1 MNEVMNTTML
11 SRIISTTDAP
21 VEDYNPCSE
30 PDILPTTSQFYNALG
45 KFLLYTIFLINV

>member
-1 MNEVMNTTML
+1 MNEVMNSTML
-11 SRIISTTDAP
+11 SRMISTTDAT

-45 KFLLYTIFLINV
+45 NFFFHVKH

>member
-1 MNEVMNTTML
+1 MIEVMNTTML

-45 KFLLYTIFLINV
+45 KFLFYTIFLINV